1 MSLNNIPNTLPSIER
16 LVQRVSVADKA
27 QQKDIRM
34 SIQEAR
40 DLIAELAVLTSKLG
54 KTIIDIQ
61 KNLEE
66 IKATAN
72 SGSGPVSFDGG
83 SF

>member
-27 QQKDIRM
+27 QQKDIRL

-40 DLIAELAVLTSKLG
+40 DLIAELAMLTSKLG
-54 KTIIDIQ
+54 KTITDIQ
-61 KNLEE
+61 KSLEE
-66 IKATAN
+66 IKATSN
-72 SGSGPVSFDGG
+72 SSSGPVSFDGG